1 MRTVS
6 NVWDQVD
13 LEILLMTEQ
22 LSIVVVGQD
31 VLRTNAEVGT

>member
-1 MRTVS
+1 MSTVS

-13 LEILLMTEQ
+13 LEILLMSGQ

>member
-13 LEILLMTEQ
+13 LEILLMSGQ

>member
-1 MRTVS
+1 MSTVS

-13 LEILLMTEQ
+13 LEILLMTGQ

>member
-13 LEILLMTEQ
+13 LEILLMTGQ